1 MKHCLECKIQ
11 GQERETKDFT
21 ILPVAKYAYH
31 KQAGINMDEHFYIT
45 KNRDSK
51 KKYSEA
57 VPLSFANSPLP
68 SFHKEETDR
77 QEQLNVKNFQ
87 VSEYPPEKQL
97 PPTEKSLDFN

>member
-1 MKHCLECKIQ
+1 MHITNKLELIWMNIFILQRIEIQ
-11 GQERETKDFT
+11 
-21 ILPVAKYAYH
+21 
-31 KQAGINMDEHFYIT
+31 
-45 KNRDSK
+45 

>member
-1 MKHCLECKIQ
+1 MHITNKLELIWMNIFILRRIEIQ
-11 GQERETKDFT
+11 
-21 ILPVAKYAYH
+21 
-31 KQAGINMDEHFYIT
+31 
-45 KNRDSK
+45 